1 MRMGKNTEKMPE
13 KDKQRKYK
21 IHEQIK
27 KNHSFN
33 VLKKIWKK
41 EKKLNSV
48 EIDVVINFIKDEYK
62 MGKKEFLKFDEV
74 EIEKV
79 QFHCFKSA
87 IL

>member
-1 MRMGKNTEKMPE
+1 MVEIDIRICQKKINKKMRMGKNTEKMPE

-21 IHEQIK
+21 IHEQIQ

-48 EIDVVINFIKDEYK
+48 EIDVVTNFIKDE
-62 MGKKEFLKFDEV
+62 
-74 EIEKV
+74 
-79 QFHCFKSA
+79 
-87 IL
+87 